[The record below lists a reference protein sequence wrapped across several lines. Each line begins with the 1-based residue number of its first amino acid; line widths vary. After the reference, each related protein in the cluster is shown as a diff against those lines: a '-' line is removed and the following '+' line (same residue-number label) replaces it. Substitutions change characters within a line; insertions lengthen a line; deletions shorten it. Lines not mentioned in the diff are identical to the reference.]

1 VPKGKKD
8 QTVKHIVKFIQQNRN
23 KSGIIYTLNRKTTE
37 DLGRNTHEA
46 NGISAVA
53 YHAGFDSKT
62 RADRQDKFLM
72 ENVDVIVATIAFGM
86 GIDKPDI
93 RFVMHYN
100 IPKSIENYYQETGRA
115 GRDGLEGKCLLYFS
129 YKDVQKL
136 EHLMRDKPLTE
147 REMGAQLIGETVA
160 YAESAICRRKVL
172 LHYFGEEYNEN

>member
-1 VPKGKKD
+1 M
-8 QTVKHIVKFIQQNRN
+8 
-23 KSGIIYTLNRKTTE
+23 
-37 DLGRNTHEA
+37 
-46 NGISAVA
+46 A
-53 YHAGFDSKT
+53 YHAGLDSKT
-62 RADRQDKFLM
+62 RADRQDQFLM
-72 ENVDVIVATIAFGM
+72 EDVDVIVATIAFGM

-172 LHYFGEEYNEN
+172 LHYFGEEYDHSKCNDMCDNCLHPKEKLM